1 MRWTAA
7 AAHRGAGPGPQS
19 EVPGPGGE
27 ARSVVPRRA
36 LHQRPDGA
44 PGAVHRRR
52 TGRRC
57 DPFMLHIYA
66 ALAEKERRTISART
80 KAALSAAR
88 KRGVTLGKNGRRLA
102 LKNRET
108 ADADAE
114 HYRPIIEELKGEGIV
129 TLRAITAELNR
140 RGVSSPRGRSWHVI
154 TVDRLL
160 RRLGVDSRRRGPR
173 KATGSRG

>member
-1 MRWTAA
+1 MA
-7 AAHRGAGPGPQS
+7 
-19 EVPGPGGE
+19 
-27 ARSVVPRRA
+27 
-36 LHQRPDGA
+36 
-44 PGAVHRRR
+44 
-52 TGRRC
+52 
-57 DPFMLHIYA
+57 
-66 ALAEKERRTISART
+66 
-80 KAALSAAR
+80 
-88 KRGVTLGKNGRRLA
+88 LGKNGRRLA

-114 HYRPIIEELKGEGIV
+114 HYRPIIEELKAEGIV

-173 KATGSRG
+173 KATRSQG